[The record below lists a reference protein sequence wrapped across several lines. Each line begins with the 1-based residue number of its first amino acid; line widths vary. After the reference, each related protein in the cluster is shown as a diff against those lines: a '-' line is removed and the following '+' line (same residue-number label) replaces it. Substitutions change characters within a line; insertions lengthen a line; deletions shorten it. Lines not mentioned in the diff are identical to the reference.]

1 MATPRT
7 RLPRVSAGCF
17 QKIPWFAR
25 FTPISSGF
33 NTPLPVYVAT
43 RKNHETQN
51 IVCIFFISK
60 TKAFCLNTFS
70 DEKHIHPA
78 CFVGIRYDTE

>member
-17 QKIPWFAR
+17 QKIPRFA
-25 FTPISSGF
+25 PISSGF
-33 NTPLPVYVAT
+33 NTPYRSISQFGRTMKHKSLYLFYI
-43 RKNHETQN
+43 KN
-51 IVCIFFISK
+51 K
-60 TKAFCLNTFS
+60 RFS

-78 CFVGIRYDTE
+78 CFVSIRYDTM

>member
-33 NTPLPVYVAT
+33 NT
-43 RKNHETQN
+43 QN

-78 CFVGIRYDTE
+78 CFVSIRYDTE

>member
-17 QKIPWFAR
+17 QKIPRFA
-25 FTPISSGF
+25 PISSGF
-33 NTPLPVYVAT
+33 NTPYRFISKLG
-43 RKNHETQN
+43 KNHETQN

-78 CFVGIRYDTE
+78 CFVSIRYDTE

>member
-33 NTPLPVYVAT
+33 NTPLPVYIAT

-51 IVCIFFISK
+51 KI
-60 TKAFCLNTFS
+60 
-70 DEKHIHPA
+70 
-78 CFVGIRYDTE
+78 

>member
-17 QKIPWFAR
+17 QKIPRFA
-25 FTPISSGF
+25 PISSGF
-33 NTPLPVYVAT
+33 NTPYRSISQFGRT
-43 RKNHETQN
+43 MKQN

>member
-17 QKIPWFAR
+17 QKIPRFAPD
-25 FTPISSGF
+25 FVGIQYT
-33 NTPLPVYVAT
+33 LPVYIAI
-43 RKNHETQN
+43 RPNHETQN

-78 CFVGIRYDTE
+78 CFVSIRYDTE

>member
-7 RLPRVSAGCF
+7 RLPRVSVRPDFVGI
-17 QKIPWFAR
+17 QY
-25 FTPISSGF
+25 T
-33 NTPLPVYVAT
+33 LPVYIET

-60 TKAFCLNTFS
+60 TKTFCLNTFS

-78 CFVGIRYDTE
+78 CFVSIRYDTE

>member
-17 QKIPWFAR
+17 QKIPWAR

-33 NTPLPVYVAT
+33 NTPY
-43 RKNHETQN
+43 R
-51 IVCIFFISK
+51 FISQLGK
-60 TKAFCLNTFS
+60 TM
-70 DEKHIHPA
+70 KHKI
-78 CFVGIRYDTE
+78 